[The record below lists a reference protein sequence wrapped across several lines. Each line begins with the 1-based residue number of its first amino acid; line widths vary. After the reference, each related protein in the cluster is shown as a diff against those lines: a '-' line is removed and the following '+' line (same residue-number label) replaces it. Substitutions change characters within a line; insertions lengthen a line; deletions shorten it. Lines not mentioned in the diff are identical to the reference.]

1 MLSEI
6 SGGRFDA
13 VTILLGHLTAGG
25 LGGGRLGAL
34 QPETLETFAP
44 WHALFYCG
52 FVVTAG
58 WSAALPI
65 VVARDPRPVERW
77 SGFSI
82 LGGRLASVMMLGL
95 CERSRW

>member
-25 LGGGRLGAL
+25 LGGGWLGAL

-58 WSAALPI
+58 WSWPPPPGPANQSGLGSPI
-65 VVARDPRPVERW
+65 RGSRGVCQK
-77 SGFSI
+77 
-82 LGGRLASVMMLGL
+82 MLS
-95 CERSRW
+95 ENWT